1 MYINTSISI
10 CFKSQNRIKTYKQQ
24 IYKFIVYDFLHVTQ
38 LCRSVYM
45 TYDSE
50 TIEARNE
57 EFKFI
62 YPASRELSYRH
73 EERDC
78 VRNSIPLCEIDDP
91 NREMVAVIET
101 GGERW
106 CVVDSVASKT
116 KRIPRLKQRDVNLCI
131 CLFIYLFT

>member
-1 MYINTSISI
+1 
-10 CFKSQNRIKTYKQQ
+10 
-24 IYKFIVYDFLHVTQ
+24 
-38 LCRSVYM
+38 M

-57 EFKFI
+57 EFEFI

-78 VRNSIPLCEIDDP
+78 VRNSLPLCEIDDP

-101 GGERW
+101 GGEEMVCSGFR
-106 CVVDSVASKT
+106 CFQDKTNTSAKT
-116 KRIPRLKQRDVNLCI
+116 KRCELMYMLI
-131 CLFIYLFT
+131 